1 MKNAKNSHFHQKQVK
16 TLQNRGCTFSELT
29 IAFFVMDNSIMSL
42 LFSDVNFYK
51 EGFKMTQKVLVL
63 PGDGIG
69 KEIVA
74 EAVKVID
81 ALKADH
87 GLDIELTYGDIGGA
101 AYDVDGHPYPP
112 ATQKLAKEAD
122 AILLGAVGGY
132 QYDDLPRDLRP
143 ERGLLGIR
151 ADLELFSNLRPA
163 ILMEELA
170 DASSLKAEVVAGL
183 DIMIVRELTGGIYF
197 GEPRGIR
204 TLENGEKQGYNTLVY
219 KESEIERIAHS
230 AFKIAMKRDKRLCSV
245 GKANVLEV
253 MELWAEVVERVGKEY
268 PEVELSHMYVDNAA
282 MQLVKEPKQF
292 DVMVTGNMFGDIL
305 SDAAAMLTGS
315 IGMLPSASLDKNGKG
330 MYEPIH
336 GSAPDIEGKNIAN
349 PLATITSVSMML
361 KYSLGNTELADKI
374 DAAVKTVIQQ
384 GLRTAD
390 IYVNGVAGT
399 KLVST
404 SEIGD
409 AVVTALKN

>member
-1 MKNAKNSHFHQKQVK
+1 
-16 TLQNRGCTFSELT
+16 
-29 IAFFVMDNSIMSL
+29 
-42 LFSDVNFYK
+42 
-51 EGFKMTQKVLVL
+51 MTQKILIL

-74 EAVKVID
+74 EALKVID
-81 ALKADH
+81 VLKSEHD
-87 GLDIELTYGDIGGA
+87 LDVELTHGDIGGA
-101 AYDVDGHPYPP
+101 AYDADGHPYPP
-112 ATQKLAKEAD
+112 ATQVLAKEAD

-132 QYDDLPRDLRP
+132 QYDDLPRDVRP

-163 ILMEELA
+163 ILNEELA

-204 TLENGEKQGYNTLVY
+204 ILENGEKQGYNTLVY

-253 MELWAEVVERVGKEY
+253 MELWHDVVERVGKEY

-315 IGMLPSASLDKNGKG
+315 IGMLPSASLDINGKG

-336 GSAPDIEGKNIAN
+336 GSAPDIAGKNIAN
-349 PLATITSVSMML
+349 PLATIMSVSMML
-361 KYSLGNTELADKI
+361 RYSLNQTAMAEKI
-374 DAAVKTVIQQ
+374 DAAVESVLKQ

-390 IYVNGVAGT
+390 VYVEGVDGIT
-399 KLVST
+399 LVST

-409 AVVTALKN
+409 AVVAALQS